1 MTGAITFFAT
11 SSGRLARRDGRVLV
25 DAWRRAAPPYR
36 PEAHLVRAVC
46 QGGASGSYVA
56 PQFDEACSAVISAC
70 QSNALGRAEQLH
82 ALAGAKAR
90 VALSEYSLGALARTD
105 PRDESAFLDGLS
117 TFVGLLAAVRS
128 SRMARSLATEGL
140 GVSAGAA
147 TDRLCARVMLGE
159 EIGLRMTRFLVRRLP
174 EETAWARRVVV
185 AKCASI
191 AALRAGRVAWAA
203 KIAVRARRG
212 YEALR
217 KLERTHRPK
226 GPRPRLLQL
235 YEEHCRAVLRSFSPP
250 LRGGRTPVR
259 ALMAAVRQLPP
270 RRRRSRV
277 RTTIAALDALVAVG
291 RGTDARGLHDRV
303 VRELARMV
311 GARVL
316 LHYEGGGYRALEH
329 QRHHTLGTWTI
340 RCLVREREI
349 TARRVRPRPEF
360 WRPEQRRPGGVLSF
374 PLGDGTACLARGR
387 AFRAEEVEA
396 VRVVLG
402 FLRERLAEPDGVA
415 PRESLPASAGAIE
428 SRPALR
434 PVQGIVGN
442 SAPWRQV
449 MSDVWRVAR
458 GDVPVLL
465 LGETGTGKEVVARA
479 IHLTSGRAQRP
490 FVAASCATLRGD
502 TLLSELFG
510 HVRGAFSGAVRN
522 HKGLFERAHRGTL
535 FLDELGEASP
545 ELQVALLRVLQDGV
559 VRPVGSVASRDVS
572 VRVVAATNRDLE
584 AARRDGRFREDLY
597 HRLAAVTLR
606 LPPLRERLE
615 DVPLLASHLLARHAP
630 ERALHPEALAA
641 LVAYDWPG
649 NVRELE
655 NILRAAALLCDDTEI
670 PAATIRQAID
680 GRREARRRAV
690 RPTHLAPRAQALLTT
705 MRTGWWS
712 AAELADRM
720 GLAHRTVNRELNA
733 LADRGLIE
741 MTGEAKAR
749 RYRRQHGARSEGL
762 R

>member
-1 MTGAITFFAT
+1 M
-11 SSGRLARRDGRVLV
+11 R
-25 DAWRRAAPPYR
+25 
-36 PEAHLVRAVC
+36 
-46 QGGASGSYVA
+46 
-56 PQFDEACSAVISAC
+56 
-70 QSNALGRAEQLH
+70 
-82 ALAGAKAR
+82 ALA
-90 VALSEYSLGALARTD
+90 
-105 PRDESAFLDGLS
+105 
-117 TFVGLLAAVRS
+117 
-128 SRMARSLATEGL
+128 
-140 GVSAGAA
+140 
-147 TDRLCARVMLGE
+147 
-159 EIGLRMTRFLVRRLP
+159 
-174 EETAWARRVVV
+174 
-185 AKCASI
+185 
-191 AALRAGRVAWAA
+191 
-203 KIAVRARRG
+203 
-212 YEALR
+212 
-217 KLERTHRPK
+217 
-226 GPRPRLLQL
+226 
-235 YEEHCRAVLRSFSPP
+235 
-250 LRGGRTPVR
+250 
-259 ALMAAVRQLPP
+259 AAVRQLPP

-349 TARRVRPRPEF
+349 RARRVHPRPEF
-360 WRPEQRRPGGVLSF
+360 WRPEQRRPRGVLSF

-387 AFRAEEVEA
+387 AFRSEEVEA

-415 PRESLPASAGAIE
+415 PRESPPSGPGTIE
-428 SRPALR
+428 PRPALR

-442 SAPWRQV
+442 SAPWRRV
-449 MSDVWRVAR
+449 MDDVWRVAR

-522 HKGLFERAHRGTL
+522 YKGLFERAHRGTL

-584 AARRDGRFREDLY
+584 VARRDGRFREDLY
-597 HRLAAVTLR
+597 HRLAAVTLQ
-606 LPPLRERLE
+606 LPPLRERAE

-630 ERALHPEALAA
+630 ERTLHPEALAA

-655 NILRAAALLCDDTEI
+655 NILRAAALLCDDVEI
-670 PAATIRQAID
+670 PPATIRQALD

-690 RPTHLAPRAQALLTT
+690 RPTHLAPRAQALLEA
-705 MRTGWWS
+705 MRGGWWS
-712 AAELADRM
+712 AAELADRLA
-720 GLAHRTVNRELNA
+720 LAHRTVNRELNA
-733 LADRGLIE
+733 LADQGLIE
-741 MTGEAKAR
+741 TSGEAKAR
-749 RYRRQHGARSEGL
+749 RYRRQHGARSQNP